1 MLPMNPT
8 DSEVRALWLELSNI
22 TVDEDDRIESP
33 FYEYTAGEHIHNV
46 WLWFDQF
53 KPVNE
58 LLYNTVSEEL

>member
-1 MLPMNPT
+1 MLPINPT
-8 DSEVRALWLELSNI
+8 DSEVNALWLELSNI

-33 FYEYTAGEHIHNV
+33 FYEYNVGEHIHNV

-58 LLYNTVSEEL
+58 LLYNTVSEVL